1 MSKIENSYGGYSYY
15 GSQAA
20 QKQQKSKNTK
30 KTETTGKSNKVSQ
43 PKLSKKAQEL
53 LEKLRKTYNN
63 MDFMVADY
71 DRGEEAKDLL
81 SRGTKEFSVL
91 FSTEELEKMA
101 SDEKY
106 EKEYMDRVQGAVR
119 MSEQI
124 NQQFGFESAGGKGTG
139 DSIITRMGIAFNK
152 DGSVDFFAELEKAG
166 EQQKAM
172 IEKSLEKHAEEKKAA
187 AKKTTV
193 TASSMDELIKK
204 INEVDWSKIK
214 ETEKIEGDKFD
225 FSV

>member
-20 QKQQKSKNTK
+20 QKQQKSKNAK

-124 NQQFGFESAGGKGTG
+124 NQQFGFESTGGKGNG

>member
-1 MSKIENSYGGYSYY
+1 MSKIENSYGASGYY

-20 QKQQKSKNTK
+20 QKQQKSKSTK
-30 KTETTGKSNKVSQ
+30 KTETAGKTNKAGQ

-53 LEKLRKTYNN
+53 LEKLRKTYSN

-71 DRGEEAKDLL
+71 DRGEEAKEIL

-124 NQQFGFESAGGKGTG
+124 NEQFGFESAGGKTSGE
-139 DSIITRMGIAFNK
+139 SIITKMGIAFNK

-172 IEKSLEKHAEEKKAA
+172 MEKSLEKHAEEKKAA
-187 AKKTTV
+187 AKRTTV
-193 TASSMDELIKK
+193 TASSMEELVQKIK
-204 INEVDWSKIK
+204 EVDWNKIK
-214 ETEKIEGDKFD
+214 ETEKTEGERFD